1 MVQKMRSAQ
10 DRPVSS
16 DRNHQIHVGQV
27 LPIQLYAVYARKRD
41 VVGLE
46 DREEGLNAFL
56 VGSIARLETRPS

>member
-46 DREEGLNAFL
+46 DR
-56 VGSIARLETRPS
+56 